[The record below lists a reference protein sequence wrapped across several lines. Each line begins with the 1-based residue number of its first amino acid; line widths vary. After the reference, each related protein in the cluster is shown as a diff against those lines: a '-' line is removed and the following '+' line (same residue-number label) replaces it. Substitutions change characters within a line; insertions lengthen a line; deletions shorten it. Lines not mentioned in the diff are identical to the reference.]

1 MKFTKLLSILVVA
14 VIFTSLMNC
23 VGKET
28 KNATQKEFKKETI
41 TKVDFNTQE
50 GYEKVI
56 KDLGITIFDGAVFGE
71 VRKSD
76 FYGNNI
82 VEYLLPV
89 GKEFLFA
96 NAKQAEDSLISFY
109 KAQLDSIL
117 VPKGWMVSK
126 GGDKNRM
133 MYIKTGKKVKMF
145 TVSIFT
151 TFEDNINKPKKFLFN
166 YSE

>member
-1 MKFTKLLSILVVA
+1 M
-14 VIFTSLMNC
+14 
-23 VGKET
+23 
-28 KNATQKEFKKETI
+28 
-41 TKVDFNTQE
+41 
-50 GYEKVI
+50 EKVI
-56 KDLGITIFDGAVFGE
+56 KDLGITIFDGAIFGE

-82 VEYLLPV
+82 IEYSLPV
-89 GKEFLFA
+89 GEGLPFA

-109 KAQLDSIL
+109 KGQLKATLI
-117 VPKGWMVSK
+117 PNGWMVSR
-126 GGDKNRM
+126 GGDDNRM

-151 TFEDNINKPKKFLFN
+151 TFNNNINEPKKFLFN

>member
-1 MKFTKLLSILVVA
+1 ETVA
-14 VIFTSLMNC
+14 KIDL
-23 VGKET
+23 
-28 KNATQKEFKKETI
+28 
-41 TKVDFNTQE
+41 NTQE

-56 KDLGITIFDGAVFGE
+56 KDLGITIFDGAIFGE

-82 VEYLLPV
+82 IEYSLPV
-89 GKEFLFA
+89 GEGLPFA

-109 KAQLDSIL
+109 KGQLKATLI
-117 VPKGWMVSK
+117 PNGWMVSR
-126 GGDKNRM
+126 GGDDNRM

-151 TFEDNINKPKKFLFN
+151 TFNNNINEPKKFLFN